1 MKRPSSLG
9 LRLIATAFAW
19 VAATLVVAGLLLS
32 FLFREH
38 IEERFD
44 TQLRDHLDHLVSAIV
59 FDPEGK
65 LTLTW
70 RPPDPCF
77 REPGSGRYW
86 EIRGPAGPLIRSE
99 SLGDGRLAVADPPAG
114 VAQLD
119 TEVAGPAGETLRA
132 MSRRVEVPIKGVPLT
147 VVVAGS
153 GDDIE
158 ADVQVFGTKVSLT
171 LAVFGLGLLLAVWFQ
186 VLVGLRPLY
195 AMREAL
201 GDIRRGEAERLVG
214 NYPREIEPLAH
225 ELNALLA
232 HNAELLERAR
242 TQAANLA
249 HALKNPLTVIRNEAR
264 QVEGEAAGVIREQ
277 ALVMA
282 RSIDRYLPQA
292 RAAGSARSLGARA
305 DVHAILEDL
314 RFSLERLYR
323 DRNLQIQL
331 NGLRGCRYRG
341 EAEDLEEMLGNL
353 LDNACKW
360 ARKRIEVHGECDGQ
374 GLSILIDDDGPGI
387 PKQRLAEVL
396 KRGQRLDETKPG
408 SGLGLDIVQDIA
420 GLYHGSLSL
429 ERSPTGGVRARLHL
443 PAAPD

>member
-1 MKRPSSLG
+1 MKIPNSLG

-19 VAATLVVAGLLLS
+19 VVATLVVAGLLLS
-32 FLFREH
+32 FLFRQH
-38 IEERFD
+38 IEDRFD

-59 FDPEGK
+59 FDPQGQ

-77 REPGSGRYW
+77 KEPGSGRYW
-86 EIRGPAGPLIRSE
+86 EIRGPSGPLMRSE
-99 SLGDGRLAVADPPAG
+99 SLVGDRLG
-114 VAQLD
+114 VAAPLSGEARLD
-119 TEVAGPAGETLRA
+119 TKVSGPGGEILRA
-132 MSRRVEVPIKGVPLT
+132 IARRVEVPTKGVPLI
-147 VVVAGS
+147 VAVAAS
-153 GDDIE
+153 TEDIE
-158 ADVQVFGTKVSLT
+158 GDVQVFGAKVSVT

-186 VLVGLRPLY
+186 VVVGLRPLH

-201 GDIRRGEAERLVG
+201 GDIRRGEAERLAG
-214 NYPREIEPLAH
+214 SYPREIEPLAN
-225 ELNALLA
+225 ELNALLV

-249 HALKNPLTVIRNEAR
+249 HALKNPLTVIRNETR
-264 QVEGEAAGVIREQ
+264 QIDGESAGVIREQ
-277 ALVMA
+277 AMIMA

-292 RAAGSARSLGARA
+292 RAAGAARSLGARA

-314 RFSLERLYR
+314 RFSLERLYQE
-323 DRNLQIQL
+323 RNLHIQL
-331 NGLRGCRYRG
+331 RGLRDCRYRG

-374 GLSILIDDDGPGI
+374 GLSILVDDDGQGI
-387 PKQRLAEVL
+387 PEQRLAEVL
-396 KRGQRLDETKPG
+396 QRGQRLDETKPG

-420 GLYHGSLSL
+420 GLYRGSLSL
-429 ERSPTGGVRARLHL
+429 ERSPSGGVRARLHL
-443 PAAPD
+443 PAVRD